1 MSVARQISFSRPAN
15 NELVIHLSGS
25 WMLAEGLPSTE
36 SVRSEVAAAASL
48 RRVAFDTRLLSDW
61 DTALPIFLHRLFEQL
76 AESGVDTDRA
86 GLPEGVRRLL
96 DLAAAVPERETA
108 SGPPDVAWLAKVG
121 LGAIRWRDHT
131 TEEVSFIGE
140 NARAFTKLLTGRASF
155 RGSDFALIIQQCGAE
170 ALPIVTLVSLLV
182 GLILAF
188 MGAIQLEQ
196 FGAQIFV
203 ADLVALGMAREMGAM
218 MTAVIMAGRTGAS
231 FAAQLGTMTVNEEID
246 ALKTTGISPA
256 EFLILPRVLALS
268 IMMPLLCLYSVLLG
282 IIGGGVVGVGMLDL
296 GLIGYFD
303 ETRNALSLGDF
314 GAGLLRSSIY
324 GAIVAISGCLRGM
337 QCGRSAAA
345 VGAAATS
352 AVVTSI
358 VWIVV
363 AAGVINVIE
372 HILE

>member
-15 NELVIHLSGS
+15 DELLIHLSGS
-25 WMLAEGLPSTE
+25 WTLADGLPSTDALGAE
-36 SVRSEVAAAASL
+36 AGIGASL
-48 RRVAFDTRLLSDW
+48 RRVAFDTQSLTDW
-61 DTALPIFLHRLFEQL
+61 DTTLPVFLHRLFEQF
-76 AESGVDTDRA
+76 AENGIDANRT
-86 GLPEGVRRLL
+86 GLPDGVRRLL

-121 LGAIRWRDHT
+121 LGAIRWRDLT

-140 NARAFTKLLTGRASF
+140 NARAFARLVTGRASF
-155 RGSDFALIIQQCGAE
+155 RASDFALVIQQCGAE
-170 ALPIVTLVSLLV
+170 ALPIVTLVSFLV

-231 FAAQLGTMTVNEEID
+231 FAAHLGTMTVNEEID

-256 EFLILPRVLALS
+256 EFLILPRLLALS
-268 IMMPLLCLYSVLLG
+268 IMMPLLCLYSDLMG
-282 IIGGGVVGVGMLDL
+282 IVGGAVVGVGMLDL
-296 GLIGYFD
+296 GLVSYFD

-324 GAIVAISGCLRGM
+324 GAIIAISGCLRGM
-337 QCGRSAAA
+337 QCGRSASA
-345 VGAAATS
+345 VGKAATS

-363 AAGVINVIE
+363 AAGVINVID
-372 HILE
+372 HIVG